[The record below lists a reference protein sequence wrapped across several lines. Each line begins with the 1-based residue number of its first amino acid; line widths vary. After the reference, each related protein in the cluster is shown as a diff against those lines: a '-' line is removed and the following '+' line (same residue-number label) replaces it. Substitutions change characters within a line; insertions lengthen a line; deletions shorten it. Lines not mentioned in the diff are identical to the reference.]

1 MNLIKFLKGYKKN
14 NYTYIIA
21 EACDNHFGN
30 IKKAKKMVLLAKKAG
45 ADCIKFQH
53 HLVDEEMLKNVP
65 KSSNFDLTLYE
76 FLEKYSLKLSDHQK
90 LKKYCKKVGIQYL
103 CTPFS
108 YKAAFELKKYVGVD
122 CFKIGSGELT
132 DLPSLQ
138 KISKL
143 KKPMILSTGMSTPS
157 EIKRS
162 FNLLKKNT
170 NISLMHCLSEYPAN
184 YSDLNLKYLEVLN
197 KKYNKSIIGYSDHTD
212 DIYSSIA
219 AVSLGARI
227 IEKHVIL
234 NKKMKGPDQKVSIDF
249 DQLISLVKGV
259 RLLERSFG
267 DIKKIHNKEIQIR
280 RWATRSIVA
289 IKNIKKGEKLSF
301 KNIWTKRPGTG
312 IPSSKFNSII
322 KKKAKKNIKINSL
335 LKYSDIK

>member
-1 MNLIKFLKGYKKN
+1 MKLTKFFKKNKNN

-21 EACDNHFGN
+21 EACDNHFGDLT
-30 IKKAKKMVLLAKKAG
+30 KAKKMCLLAKKAG
-45 ADCIKFQH
+45 ADCVKFQH
-53 HLVDEEMLKNVP
+53 HLVDEEMLKDVP

-76 FLEKYSLKLSDHQK
+76 FLKKYSLKLADHKK
-90 LKKYCKKVGIQYL
+90 LKQYCKKIDIQYL

-108 YKAAFELKKYVGVD
+108 YKAAYELKKYVGVD

-132 DLPSLQ
+132 DLPSLV

-143 KKPMILSTGMSTPS
+143 KKPMILSTGMSKEK
-157 EIKRS
+157 EIKRTY
-162 FNLLKKNT
+162 NLLNRNT
-170 NISLMHCLSEYPAN
+170 KISLMHCVSEYPTS
-184 YSDLNLKYLEVLN
+184 YPDLNLKYIEKL
-197 KKYNKSIIGYSDHTD
+197 KKKFTKCIIGYSDHTD

-219 AVSLGARI
+219 AVALGARI

-249 DQLISLVKGV
+249 DQLTSLVKSI
-259 RLLERSFG
+259 RLLEESFG
-267 DIKKIHNKEIQIR
+267 NTKKIHTKEKQIR

-289 IKNIKKGEKLSF
+289 IKDIKKGERLSDE
-301 KNIWTKRPGTG
+301 NIWTKRPGTG
-312 IPSSKFNSII
+312 IPSHRFNSVIN
-322 KKKAKKNIKINSL
+322 KRASKNIVKNSL